1 MRKNNLAMII
11 SQQSRVIKL
20 WLPDNSEKAVC
31 VCGQGR
37 AENTASGTRVFLGV
51 GFTQRHL
58 AVRHRGPRE
67 DWAGAQKVATS
78 P

>member
-31 VCGQGR
+31 VCGQG
-37 AENTASGTRVFLGV
+37 ELK
-51 GFTQRHL
+51 TQHQE
-58 AVRHRGPRE
+58 RE
-67 DWAGAQKVATS
+67 CF
-78 P
+78 